1 MNSFWQLLYNLL
13 TDITATL
20 ILHLKYFNL
29 CIYCLWIKTKQ
40 QVQGPYKLDDITFDL
55 NFTIGIYIGKV
66 ELRSIMSSSNLNG
79 VGSGLGIIKLL
90 ISVSLFNYTFFL
102 EMWGRVRS
110 KVSSSTFYCPKVWF
124 QEHFNLDEFTFDLL
138 SAFLMFI
145 AICRN

>member
-40 QVQGPYKLDDITFDL
+40 QAQGPYKLDDITFDL
-55 NFTIGIYIGKV
+55 HLNCTNGIYIGKV

-79 VGSGLGIIKLL
+79 PGIWPRDHK
-90 ISVSLFNYTFFL
+90 
-102 EMWGRVRS
+102 
-110 KVSSSTFYCPKVWF
+110 
-124 QEHFNLDEFTFDLL
+124 TFDLSFTFQLYILFGNVRESEIKSELIEVLL
-138 SAFLMFI
+138 SQGLVPGAF
-145 AICRN
+145 

>member
-40 QVQGPYKLDDITFDL
+40 QAQGPYKLDDITFDL

-79 VGSGLGIIKLL
+79 VGSGIGIIKLL
-90 ISVSLFNYTFFL
+90 ISVSLFNYILF
-102 EMWGRVRS
+102 GNVRES
-110 KVSSSTFYCPKVWF
+110 EIKSELIYV
-124 QEHFNLDEFTFDLL
+124 LL
-138 SAFLMFI
+138 SQGLVPGAF
-145 AICRN
+145 